1 MLGLSWVPSE
11 GWGQQGLTPGSNLSS
26 DPIRP
31 EPLLADQMQLETER
45 NHSQSSEL
53 EQLSYLLTPSTKL

>member
-1 MLGLSWVPSE
+1 MGLSWTPF
-11 GWGQQGLTPGSNLSS
+11 GRWGQWGLSPVSALSS

-31 EPLLADQMQLETER
+31 EPLLTDQMELETER
-45 NHSQSSEL
+45 DHSQSSEL